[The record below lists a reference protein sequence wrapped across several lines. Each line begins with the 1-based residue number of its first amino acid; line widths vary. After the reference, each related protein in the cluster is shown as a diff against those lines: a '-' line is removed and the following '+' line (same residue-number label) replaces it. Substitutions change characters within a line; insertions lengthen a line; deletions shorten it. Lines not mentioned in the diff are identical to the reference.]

1 MLYATLGQDC
11 RKRVSRL
18 GFGDL
23 MGGSDLR
30 CGSLLGPGIF
40 SSMRI
45 ILDCDLILLQGVLTS
60 DRPSHN
66 LLGL

>member
-11 RKRVSRL
+11 KKRVSRL
-18 GFGDL
+18 RFGDL
-23 MGGSDLR
+23 MGGSDLS

-40 SSMRI
+40 SS